1 MRGGTLRLNLMGRK
15 MITPVTQPP
24 VSGGCNAK
32 TTRSLVRPNSS
43 APLFSTFRTARR
55 LAGAVRAAAF
65 AFVAGALLI
74 SPTWAEMPA
83 FRWASRAGGN
93 GHDYGTGIAV
103 DSEGNTYIC
112 GYFRGQARFEDT
124 GLAGKGE
131 ADIFLAKYNRVGQ
144 LVWVRQAGGSADD
157 FARAVAIDAEGN
169 CYLTGS
175 FQSPSID
182 FGGDPVK
189 RNSDSEIFVAKF
201 DGQGKVL
208 WVRQAGGG
216 SGGGGS
222 GNGLTIAADG
232 AVYVCGYFNGDIVF
246 NDLTL
251 KNAGFNDIFV
261 ARYDAAGE
269 LDWVRQIGGAGD
281 DAASAIVV
289 DAQGN
294 AYITG
299 GFEEDVR
306 FSRTIT
312 LSSSGLVDS
321 FVAKLDNTGRTVWAQ
336 HAGGPNVDI
345 GYSLG
350 LDPHGN
356 VIVSGGFNGTESFA
370 SEMRLH
376 AAFRSRKGTHT
387 GNFSGKGLRSVGGSD
402 VFVSKY
408 DQRGR
413 LTWVRTFGGNKIG
426 APEAGYGMA
435 VDASGHTHVTGTF
448 AGRADFGNNTLF
460 SMGIGDVFVTEL
472 DREGRVI
479 WARQAGAQFS
489 EPIAGHALAVDRG
502 GNTYVVG
509 YYRGNINFGDH
520 VLKSLGETDIFVTK
534 ITAQIAPR
542 R

>member
-1 MRGGTLRLNLMGRK
+1 MRLNLAL
-15 MITPVTQPP
+15 PP
-24 VSGGCNAK
+24 VAQSQH
-32 TTRSLVRPNSS
+32 
-43 APLFSTFRTARR
+43 
-55 LAGAVRAAAF
+55 RAALRAQGHPAGVIWAF
-65 AFVAGALLI
+65 LLALLVGFLPA
-74 SPTWAEMPA
+74 SQALAEMPA
-83 FRWASRAGGN
+83 FRWASRAGGS

-103 DSEGNTYIC
+103 DNEGNTFIC

-175 FQSPSID
+175 FQSPTIKFD
-182 FGGDPVK
+182 EEVIK

-201 DGQGKVL
+201 DGNGKTL
-208 WVRQAGGG
+208 WVRQAGGT
-216 SGGGGS
+216 GGGS
-222 GNGLTIAADG
+222 GNAVTVGPDG
-232 AVYVCGYFNGDIVF
+232 YVYVCGYFNGDTTF
-246 NDLTL
+246 SELTL

-269 LDWVRQIGGAGD
+269 LDWVRQIGGPGD
-281 DAASAIVV
+281 DAGSAIAV

-294 AYITG
+294 CYITG

-312 LSSSGLVDS
+312 LSSAGLVDS

-336 HAGGPNVDI
+336 RSGGPNSDI
-345 GYSLG
+345 GYGIG

-356 VIVSGGFNGTESFA
+356 VIVSGGFNGTESYA

-387 GNFSGKGLRSVGGSD
+387 GNFSGKGLRSSGGSD

-408 DQRGR
+408 DQRSR
-413 LTWVRTFGGNKIG
+413 LIWVRTFGGNKIG
-426 APEAGYGMA
+426 CPEAGYGMA

-460 SMGIGDVFVTEL
+460 SMGIGDVFVAEL

-502 GNTYVVG
+502 GNTYVIG
-509 YYRGNINFGDH
+509 YYRGNVTFGDH
-520 VLKSLGETDIFVTK
+520 VLKSLGETDIFLTK
-534 ITAQIAPR
+534 ITAQFSPR